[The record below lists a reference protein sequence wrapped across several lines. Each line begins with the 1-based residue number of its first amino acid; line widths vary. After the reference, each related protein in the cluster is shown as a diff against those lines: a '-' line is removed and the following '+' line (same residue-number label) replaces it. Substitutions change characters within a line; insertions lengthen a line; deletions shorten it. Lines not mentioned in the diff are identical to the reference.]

1 MLLDTDSK
9 VIKKKKG
16 VNSFNHYTNPLKLI
30 STNILWYVKSYN
42 YIYEFST
49 LFEFML
55 SSEKKL
61 FMFTFKKNP
70 KKNLRKEINFM

>member
-9 VIKKKKG
+9 VIKKKG

-42 YIYEFST
+42 SIYEFST

-55 SSEKKL
+55 SSVSRVRGVAAKTPL
-61 FMFTFKKNP
+61 FN
-70 KKNLRKEINFM
+70 I